1 MFIFPASN
9 QSDDRGIL
17 FESRKAIVMMKR
29 LVPVFVILLV
39 VLSGC
44 EEKYEAPADQPVF
57 FEYRYVNHAWGY
69 SEHGYLIDSDGDVR
83 RFDSPEDFR
92 LPDSTGYISRA
103 DLLHNLT
110 QTDSI
115 IHHIIPKDLE
125 KHTALISGAAEGKT
139 GEAENIAADA
149 GSFVH
154 ACYLYDSQKD
164 KYQYIFLASS
174 GDWQQSNEAPQ
185 AETLVTWLKGI
196 VVFRLAL

>member
-1 MFIFPASN
+1 M
-9 QSDDRGIL
+9 
-17 FESRKAIVMMKR
+17 
-29 LVPVFVILLV
+29 
-39 VLSGC
+39 
-44 EEKYEAPADQPVF
+44 
-57 FEYRYVNHAWGY
+57 NHAWGY

-103 DLLHNLT
+103 DLLYNLT

-115 IHHIIPKDLE
+115 IHHILRKDLE

-174 GDWQQSNEAPQ
+174 GDWQQSNDTPEA
-185 AETLVTWLKGI
+185 EILVEWMRSLGVFWLE
-196 VVFRLAL
+196 L